1 MFSKLR
7 QVFFIGL
14 VLKQLVVVFAT
25 SWNIVKATII
35 WSKYAL
41 VDYNFDRIKLSW
53 WLLNSK
59 RLLKLN
65 IFSFYLDKLV
75 IFIFKILNNAYL

>member
-35 WSKYAL
+35 WGKYAL
-41 VDYNFDRIKLSW
+41 VDYNFDRIKLYW